1 MIMIMT
7 MTMMITIMLIIITNQ
22 MKMKKIMIFKYNI
35 IQRLITITTI
45 IMTIVEITFKMIVNL
60 KVIKIILQVPITQ

>member
-1 MIMIMT
+1 MIMI

-35 IQRLITITTI
+35 IQRLTTITTI
-45 IMTIVEITFKMIVNL
+45 IMIIVEITFKMIVNL

>member
-1 MIMIMT
+1 MIMI

-45 IMTIVEITFKMIVNL
+45 IMIIVEITFKMIVNL

>member
-1 MIMIMT
+1 MI

-35 IQRLITITTI
+35 IQRLTTITTI
-45 IMTIVEITFKMIVNL
+45 IMIIVEITFKMIVNL